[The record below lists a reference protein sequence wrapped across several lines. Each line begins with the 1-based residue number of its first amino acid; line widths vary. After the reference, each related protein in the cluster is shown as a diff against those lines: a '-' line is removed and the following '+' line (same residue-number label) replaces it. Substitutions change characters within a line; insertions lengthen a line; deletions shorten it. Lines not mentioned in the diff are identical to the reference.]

1 MTTKIIGFHQAQK
14 TKENNYELLRD
25 ANSLEFFCPDDQE
38 LDEDIVQFL
47 KSNNIDYTCII
58 NKDWKTF
65 YLFVSVNNFLIQKPY
80 YKKSEKELKTFTLL
94 VNAPSTERCFIID
107 KLAEKDLLK
116 DNFYSWLQPEKAN
129 FKFKFFDNKKNVL
142 DIESYIMVNYM
153 QNYPLK
159 YYKNSNWNIVLECL
173 SNYSDGYLTEKTF
186 IPILLKRPFV
196 VFGGINTNRLLKD
209 LGFDIFEDIID
220 YSFDNVEL
228 DNRVDLFVKEVG
240 KLTNTYYP
248 DDKIEHNFK
257 VALMLIKNK
266 IASPNKIVS
275 DKLLNYFD
283 LFCKVNQVPNKIK
296 DLYGS

>member
-14 TKENNYELLRD
+14 TKENNYEILRN
-25 ANSLEFFCPDDQE
+25 ANSLEFFCPDDPE
-38 LDEDIVQFL
+38 IDEDIVRFL
-47 KSNNIDYTCII
+47 KTNNIDYNFIV

-65 YLFVSVNNFLIQKPY
+65 FLFISVNNFLIQKPY
-80 YKKSEKELKTFTLL
+80 YKKSEKDIKTFTLL
-94 VNAPSTERCFIID
+94 INAPRSERCSIID
-107 KLAEKDLLK
+107 KIAQKDLLK

-129 FKFKFFDNKKNVL
+129 FNFKFFDNKKKVL
-142 DIESYIMVNYM
+142 DIESYSAVNYT

-159 YYKNSNWNIVLECL
+159 YYKSSNWSVVLECL
-173 SNYSDGYLTEKTF
+173 SDYDDGYLTEKTF
-186 IPILLKRPFV
+186 LPILFKRPFI
-196 VFGGINTNRLLKD
+196 VFGGIKTNKLLKD
-209 LGFDIFEDIID
+209 LGFDIFEDVID
-220 YSFDNVEL
+220 YSFDNGNLE
-228 DNRVDLFVKEVG
+228 NRVELFVKEIG
-240 KLTNTYYP
+240 KLSNKYHP
-248 DDKIEHNFK
+248 KDKLEYNFK

>member
-14 TKENNYELLRD
+14 TKENNYEILRN
-25 ANSLEFFCPDDQE
+25 ANSLEFFCPDDPE
-38 LDEDIVQFL
+38 IDEDIVRFL
-47 KSNNIDYTCII
+47 KTNNIDYNFIV

-65 YLFVSVNNFLIQKPY
+65 FLFISVNNFLIQKPY
-80 YKKSEKELKTFTLL
+80 YKKSEKDIKTFTLL
-94 VNAPSTERCFIID
+94 INAPRSERCSIID
-107 KLAEKDLLK
+107 KIAQKDLLK

-129 FKFKFFDNKKNVL
+129 FNFKFFDNKKKVL
-142 DIESYIMVNYM
+142 DIESYSALNYI

-159 YYKNSNWNIVLECL
+159 CYKSSNWSVVLECL
-173 SNYSDGYLTEKTF
+173 SDYKDGYLTEKTF
-186 IPILLKRPFV
+186 LPILFKRPFI
-196 VFGGINTNRLLKD
+196 VFGGIKTNKLLKD
-209 LGFDIFEDIID
+209 LGFDIFEDVID
-220 YSFDNVEL
+220 YSFDNGNLE
-228 DNRVDLFVKEVG
+228 NRVELFVKEIG
-240 KLTNTYYP
+240 KLSNKYHP
-248 DDKIEHNFK
+248 KDKLEYNFK